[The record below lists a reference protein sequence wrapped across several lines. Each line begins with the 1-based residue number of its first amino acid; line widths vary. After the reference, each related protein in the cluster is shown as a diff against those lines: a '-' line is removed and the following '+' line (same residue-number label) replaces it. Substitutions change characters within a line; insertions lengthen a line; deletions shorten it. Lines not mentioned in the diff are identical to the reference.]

1 MLVVNASCLYEVVA
15 DTASAES
22 VRERLA
28 ADTDHAAPH
37 IIDVEV
43 MNVIRRDRLL
53 GKLDAAAADQ
63 AIDDLVA
70 WPAERFGHR
79 TLIGRAWDLRSNV
92 RGWDAVYVALAEVLD
107 ATLVTVDPR
116 LAAATAP
123 RCTIEVVGG

>member
-1 MLVVNASCLYEVVA
+1 MLVVDASCLYEVVA

-37 IIDVEV
+37 IVDVEV
-43 MNVIRRDRLL
+43 MNVIRRDHLL
-53 GKLDAAAADQ
+53 GKLDATAADQ

-70 WPAERFGHR
+70 WPGERFGHR

-107 ATLVTVDPR
+107 ATLVTVDTR
-116 LAAATAP
+116 LAAATGP
-123 RCTIEVVGG
+123 RCPIEVVGG